1 MPNKFNLKLVQV
13 IHILDMLI
21 DINIQKHNLM
31 IQQINI
37 GIM

>member
-1 MPNKFNLKLVQV
+1 MPNKLNLKLVQV
-13 IHILDMLI
+13 IHILNMLI
-21 DINIQKHNLM
+21 DITIQKHNLM